1 MSAAT
6 LPSAPRSASPASSPV
21 AREGPTVSSGEIE
34 FATFHVGR
42 LLLGIDIRQTE
53 EINRQLDLTP
63 VPHAPA
69 CVRGVVNLRG
79 EVVTVLDLRNILGLE
94 PLALSAASRNVVVRN
109 ESEQVGLLVDRVAD
123 VVTVHPEEMEPPPAN
138 VSGVSGRFFKGVY
151 KLESALLV
159 VLDVET
165 VLTTAG
171 KDEND

>member
-1 MSAAT
+1 MSATA
-6 LPSAPRSASPASSPV
+6 LQSPPRKGPA
-21 AREGPTVSSGEIE
+21 AAMGEIE
-34 FATFHVGR
+34 FATFYVGH

-94 PLALSAASRNVVVRN
+94 PLAVGQSSRNVVVRN
-109 ESEQVGLLVDRVAD
+109 ETEQVGLLVDRVAD
-123 VVTVHPEEMEPPPAN
+123 VVTVRAEEMELPPAN
-138 VSGVSGRFFKGVY
+138 VNGVSGRFFKGVY

-159 VLDVET
+159 ALDVQT

-171 KDEND
+171 KEENS